1 MAKNVS
7 KKNNNHRQKFLA
19 VVALV
24 GLFASGLMVGL
35 AFTKV
40 KCVEKHVPSMSGI
53 ESVSDTTCD
62 MVEKILEP
70 QLAPTEDANTGNHEW
85 NIRIYNKLIKYGC
98 AENMQKYSDLLERE
112 KTLLDALQFNIMD
125 DNTRVCEKIESEMTN
140 QICVGCVGADNHI
153 GNAKIYAVLAER
165 GCPENTQK
173 YVDLAKQELSIAR
186 ALEDDKFSQGETLEV
201 VETYKK
207 LQMQAAAEEVFDK
220 AKRLTNPAIDFIL
233 QVEKIINE

>member
-35 AFTKV
+35 AFTRV
-40 KCVEKHVPSMSGI
+40 KYVEKHVPSMSGI
-53 ESVSDTTCD
+53 DNSID
-62 MVEKILEP
+62 
-70 QLAPTEDANTGNHEW
+70 N
-85 NIRIYNKLIKYGC
+85 
-98 AENMQKYSDLLERE
+98 
-112 KTLLDALQFNIMD
+112 
-125 DNTRVCEKIESEMTN
+125 NTRVCEKIESEMTN
-140 QICVGCVGADNHI
+140 QICGGCAGADNHI